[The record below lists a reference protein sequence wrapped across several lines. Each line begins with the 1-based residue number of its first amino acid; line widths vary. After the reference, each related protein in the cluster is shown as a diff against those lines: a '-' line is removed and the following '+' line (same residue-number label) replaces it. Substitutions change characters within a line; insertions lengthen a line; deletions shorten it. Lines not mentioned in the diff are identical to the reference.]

1 VPEHPRTAPAREQQP
16 VSPADPPGGAGA
28 LLVDSHVHLHP
39 CFDLGSVLD
48 HADRNFTQ
56 ASRQVGAGRWIGAL
70 LLAEIEGVDR
80 FRELLELADLQG
92 SVDAWSL
99 EQGEDGASIVS
110 RSDGGH
116 TIVVV
121 AGRQLR
127 VEHRLEV
134 LALCTAKHFPEGHSL
149 AVTARM
155 VREGGGVPV
164 IPWGFGKWWGKR
176 GDHLDRTIHQAEK
189 ASFLLGDSGQ
199 RLAGASPPTPF
210 ARAQQRGIGFVAG
223 SDPLSFRSQEQ
234 RVGSYGSILTSRPLD
249 LRRPAEGIRSR
260 LLELDGAPSTFGSR
274 VGPVEFAWAQLRLR
288 LPNAC
293 APAAKPVQRPSAG
306 S

>member
-1 VPEHPRTAPAREQQP
+1 VPEHPRTDPAGERP
-16 VSPADPPGGAGA
+16 ASPPDPPAGAGA

-39 CFDLGSVLD
+39 CFELGSALD
-48 HADRNFTQ
+48 HADRNFDK

-70 LLAEIEGVDR
+70 LLAEMEGINQ
-80 FRELLELADLQG
+80 FRELSRIADLQG

-99 EQGEDGASIVS
+99 EQGEDGTSIVA
-110 RSDGGH
+110 RSDDGH

-134 LALCTAKHFPEGHSL
+134 LALCTGKQFPEGHSL
-149 AVTARM
+149 AETARL

-176 GDHLDRTIHQAEK
+176 GNLLDRTIHQAERT
-189 ASFLLGDSGQ
+189 SFLLGDSGQ
-199 RLAGASPPTPF
+199 RLAGASPPDPF
-210 ARAQQRGIGFVAG
+210 ARAQQRGIGFIAG
-223 SDPLSFRSQEQ
+223 SDPFSFRSQAQ

-260 LLELDGAPSTFGSR
+260 LLALDGAPSTFGSR
-274 VGPVEFAWAQLRLR
+274 VGPIEFTWAQLRVR
-288 LPNAC
+288 LPNSC
-293 APAAKPVQRPSAG
+293 ASAPKPGQPNSG
-306 S
+306 T

>member
-1 VPEHPRTAPAREQQP
+1 VPEHPRTAPARELP
-16 VSPADPPGGAGA
+16 PASPADPPGGAGA

-48 HADRNFTQ
+48 HADRNFTR

-99 EQGEDGASIVS
+99 EQGEDGASIVA
-110 RSDGGH
+110 RSDAGH
-116 TIVVV
+116 TMVVV

-164 IPWGFGKWWGKR
+164 IPWGFGKVVGEAGK
-176 GDHLDRTIHQAEK
+176 
-189 ASFLLGDSGQ
+189 
-199 RLAGASPPTPF
+199 P
-210 ARAQQRGIGFVAG
+210 
-223 SDPLSFRSQEQ
+223 
-234 RVGSYGSILTSRPLD
+234 SRPHHSPGGKGLLPPRGLGPAPRGCVSPD
-249 LRRPAEGIRSR
+249 SLRSGTAAGN
-260 LLELDGAPSTFGSR
+260 R
-274 VGPVEFAWAQLRLR
+274 VRCRE
-288 LPNAC
+288 
-293 APAAKPVQRPSAG
+293 
-306 S
+306 